1 MSSLAAITTTQSD
14 SLKAIAPALLKAQ
27 KAIDVAI
34 KNANNPHFK
43 NNFAN
48 VEAVID
54 AVKGPLNDN
63 GITFLQFGAPAND
76 GHLGLTT
83 TLLHTSG
90 EFVSGTLTMPLQ
102 KTDPQGTGSAI
113 TYARRYSLAAVLGLK
128 TEDDD
133 AEGAVFHAKE
143 SSKPSGKRT
152 GLFPGR

>member
-27 KAIDVAI
+27 KAIGVAV
-34 KNANNPHFK
+34 KNANNPHFH

-63 GITFLQFGAPAND
+63 GITFLQFGAPAGENS
-76 GHLGLTT
+76 LGLTT

-90 EFVSGTLTMPLQ
+90 EFISGTLTMPLQ
-102 KTDPQGTGSAI
+102 KADPQGTGSAI

-133 AEGAVFHAKE
+133 AEGAVTHAKE
-143 SSKPSGKRT
+143 SKPAGKRT
-152 GLFPGR
+152 SMFPGR